1 MFYKFFLKNFMK
13 YKKLFLGILL
23 LVVLAGVV
31 APQVVGAA
39 SLTGNERGSIF
50 DLLEAVRTPSG
61 LPKEE
66 LPTAVVATVVQ
77 GLLGIVAVVFFVI
90 VIIAGIKWMLSG
102 GNEETVTKA
111 KQNILNGAL
120 GLVVIIFSYAITA
133 IIFNII
139 LNRD

>member
-1 MFYKFFLKNFMK
+1 MK
-13 YKKLFLGILL
+13 YKKLFLGILFL
-23 LVVLAGVV
+23 AMLAGVV
-31 APQVVGAA
+31 VQTVEAG
-39 SLTGNERGSIF
+39 SLRTEIF
-50 DLLEAVRTPSG
+50 DKLMGVQNSANF
-61 LPKEE
+61 PKETS
-66 LPTAVVATVVQ
+66 PTVVVATVIK
-77 GLLGIVAVVFFVI
+77 GLLGIVAVVFFII
-90 VIIAGIKWMLSG
+90 VIIAGIKWMMAG